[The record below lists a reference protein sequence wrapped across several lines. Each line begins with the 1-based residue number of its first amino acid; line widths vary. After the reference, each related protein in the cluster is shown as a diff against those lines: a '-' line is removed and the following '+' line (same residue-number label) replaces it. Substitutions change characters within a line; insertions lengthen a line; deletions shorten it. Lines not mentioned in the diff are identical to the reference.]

1 MAVNLI
7 LGTGGLIQG
16 SQLDF
21 ASAPLVSLVRNPLA
35 SSLDCAQFEV
45 QNSGR
50 VNTSILETEQIQLK
64 PGSLLTAITL
74 GESIEATN
82 GCNFI
87 NFLNATPAVSCG
99 AAATLT
105 LGNTA
110 AGASVAINTTA
121 DTVAVTGA
129 FSAQMARSGLAVI
142 PAGQTRV
149 SVPFAGVSNNTVAVA
164 TIKVAQGGSPDATAT
179 NVDYIETLA
188 GELQIYVNAAAT
200 ADVTV
205 AWFVASL

>member
-1 MAVNLI
+1 MAANLVY
-7 LGTGGLIQG
+7 GTRGLIDG
-16 SQLDF
+16 SVLDF
-21 ASAPLVSLVRNPLA
+21 STAPLVSLVKNPLA
-35 SSLDCAQFEV
+35 ASLDCAQFEV

-87 NFLNATPAVSCG
+87 NFLNATPAVGCG

-110 AGASVAINTTA
+110 AGASVVINTTA

-129 FSAQMARSGLAVI
+129 FSAQMARVGTAQIALGGTS
-142 PAGQTRV
+142 V
-149 SVPFAGVSNNTVAVA
+149 SVANTAITAASVVFVQVVGAA
-164 TIKVAQGGSPDATAT
+164 PDATAKSFAVT
-179 NVDYIETLA
+179 LSAGVGFDIVADAASTAAVDLVYFIA
-188 GELQIYVNAAAT
+188 KY
-200 ADVTV
+200 
-205 AWFVASL
+205 

>member
-1 MAVNLI
+1 MAASYV
-7 LGTGGLIQG
+7 LGTSSLVKG
-16 SQLDF
+16 SMLDF
-21 ASAPLVSLVRNPLA
+21 TSAPLASLVSNPLQ

-87 NFLNATPAVSCG
+87 SFLNATPAVSCG

-110 AGASVAINTTA
+110 AGASVVINTTA
-121 DTVAVTGA
+121 DTVAVNGA
-129 FSAQMARSGLAVI
+129 FSAQMARVGTAQIALGGTS
-142 PAGQTRV
+142 V
-149 SVPFAGVSNNTVAVA
+149 SVVDAAITASSVVLVQVVGAAPDGTAKSFSVSPQVGVGFDIVA
-164 TIKVAQGGSPDATAT
+164 DAASTA
-179 NVDYIETLA
+179 A
-188 GELQIYVNAAAT
+188 VNLVYFIAKY
-200 ADVTV
+200 
-205 AWFVASL
+205 